1 MKVLRIVLAVASAI
15 VATTVV
21 RVSPAN
27 AQQFIMPD
35 FGTDQGWQGDKHPRF
50 VADITGDGRADV
62 VGFGE
67 TGVHTAVATSNGQYQ
82 ASFQVSNDFGFNT
95 GWRVGQHDR
104 FVTDITGDGRAD
116 IVGVGNTSVYTAVS
130 IGGGWFGGAIPISTT
145 GFTSNTCTIRKMA
158 DANGDG
164 RSDLFCIRDRRVDV
178 ALANAN
184 GDGGFGSP
192 VLATTVFPILD
203 FQGFT
208 TTFTIVDV
216 SGDGRADILGA
227 ITNSQGA
234 GPAFLTLLS
243 AGDGTY
249 NAEENGG
256 GIWPPSGGP
265 VTPDLVSDVSGD
277 GFADLIY
284 FNDRTWVARGRGDG
298 TFSSFIVGIDNFGR
312 DAGWNSFRHPRFAVD
327 LNGDHRS
334 DLIGFGDAEVYTT
347 AGRSNGQ
354 FSAAIM
360 SASADFVRNKGWDD
374 VVTFPRFV
382 ADINGDGIPD
392 IVGFGIAGLYTA
404 VNLGGTFS

>member
-1 MKVLRIVLAVASAI
+1 MG
-15 VATTVV
+15 
-21 RVSPAN
+21 
-27 AQQFIMPD
+27 D

-50 VADITGDGRADV
+50 VVDITGDGRADV

-82 ASFQVSNDFGFNT
+82 ASFHVSDDFGFNT

-116 IVGVGNTSVYTAVS
+116 IVGVGEALVYTAVS
-130 IGGGWFGGAIPISTT
+130 IGGGLFGPLTPISTT

-164 RSDLFCIRDRRVDV
+164 RSDLFCIRDHRVDV
-178 ALANAN
+178 ALANGN
-184 GDGGFGSP
+184 GGFGP
-192 VLATTVFPILD
+192 PILATTVFPILD

-208 TTFTIVDV
+208 TTFNIVDV
-216 SGDGRADILGA
+216 SGDRRADILGT
-227 ITNSQGA
+227 ITNSQTV
-234 GPAFLTLLS
+234 GPSFVTLISL
-243 AGDGTY
+243 GDGTY
-249 NAEENGG
+249 NAEEDGG

-265 VTPDLVSDVSGD
+265 VVPNLVSDVSGD
-277 GFADLIY
+277 GFADLIV
-284 FNDRTWVARGRGDG
+284 FSDRTWVSRGRGDG
-298 TFSSFIVGIDNFGR
+298 TFSSFIVGIDNFGQN
-312 DAGWNSFRHPRFAVD
+312 AGWVSFRHPRFAID
-327 LNGDHRS
+327 LNLDHRS
-334 DLIGFGDAEVYTT
+334 DLIGFGDAGVYTS

-354 FSAAIM
+354 FVDPVTF
-360 SASADFVRNKGWDD
+360 ASADFVRNQGWED

-382 ADINGDGIPD
+382 ADITGDGIPD